1 MDGNVFK
8 HESGDAIRQ
17 NGEPSNPIDIRPNN
31 QFNIDDPMAKLGSG
45 DFFGDGQQ
53 DLFMATGVTWWAKSP
68 ITLQWRYL
76 NTMNERLPKLMLVKV
91 DNDSIWDVAIRPL
104 HPEIPPK
111 TYSKS
116 GTGPSIPV
124 QVIEG

>member
-1 MDGNVFK
+1 
-8 HESGDAIRQ
+8 
-17 NGEPSNPIDIRPNN
+17 
-31 QFNIDDPMAKLGSG
+31 MAKLGSG

-116 GTGPSIPV
+116 GTGPWILCR
-124 QVIEG
+124 